1 MRVVVPFVF
10 PLYNSA
16 SPSLYHFNDLKYR
29 VTEYSLAGLEC
40 DLILKWEVILF
51 PSIFKDFET
60 MTTSRTPTHIFV
72 VENDKMYVGMLDYIF
87 SKDFSYRFVN
97 FKSGEECLE
106 NMHLNPD
113 LMLLDCSLP
122 GINGYETLIEIRKN
136 HPHVY
141 IIMLLGD
148 GDEKLPSD
156 LFEAGAD
163 DYIMKE
169 NMKGDEITEKIETFL
184 TRESLSKKIYGG
196 SQSSMAQVYFFLLAL
211 LAVGA
216 GVFYYQ

>member
-1 MRVVVPFVF
+1 M
-10 PLYNSA
+10 A
-16 SPSLYHFNDLKYR
+16 TAK
-29 VTEYSLAGLEC
+29 
-40 DLILKWEVILF
+40 
-51 PSIFKDFET
+51 
-60 MTTSRTPTHIFV
+60 TPTHIFV
-72 VENDKMYVGMLDYIF
+72 VENDKMYIGMLEYIF

-97 FKSGEECLE
+97 FKTGEECLE

-113 LMLLDCSLP
+113 VIVLDCSLP
-122 GINGYETLIEIRKN
+122 GINGYETLLRIRKD

-141 IIMLLGD
+141 IVMLLSD
-148 GDEKLPSD
+148 KDEKLPSE

-184 TRESLSKKIYGG
+184 TRENLSKKIYSGTR
-196 SQSSMAQVYFFLLAL
+196 SSMTQVYFFLLAL